1 MPVIKDPSEMTVAD
15 QRVVKQVH
23 LNTIIIVGTIIIIII
38 IILTIIIII
47 IIIIKKKENLLYVYQ
62 VVEGTKL
69 QSGDLI

>member
-23 LNTIIIVGTIIIIII
+23 LNTIIIVGTIIIII
-38 IILTIIIII
+38 L
-47 IIIIKKKENLLYVYQ
+47 IIIKKKENLLYVYQ

-69 QSGDLI
+69 QSGDLV

>member
-23 LNTIIIVGTIIIIII
+23 LNTIIIV
-38 IILTIIIII
+38 ILTIIIII

-69 QSGDLI
+69 QSGDLV